1 VQSTTSSSSSS
12 SSSSVIEDDFFFSK
26 QQQKE
31 DPQKKLTK
39 CVKKERLLQKLGKTM
54 GKPNTT
60 LPSDVFALIDE
71 ALSHDKLGHKPKK
84 KACKMYK

>member
-1 VQSTTSSSSSS
+1 MQSTSFS
-12 SSSSVIEDDFFFSK
+12 SSSSVIEDAFFFSK

-39 CVKKERLLQKLGKTM
+39 CVKKERLLQNLGKTM

-60 LPSDVFALIDE
+60 LPSDVFALIVED
-71 ALSHDKLGHKPKK
+71 LSHDKLGHKQKK
-84 KACKMYK
+84 SLQNV